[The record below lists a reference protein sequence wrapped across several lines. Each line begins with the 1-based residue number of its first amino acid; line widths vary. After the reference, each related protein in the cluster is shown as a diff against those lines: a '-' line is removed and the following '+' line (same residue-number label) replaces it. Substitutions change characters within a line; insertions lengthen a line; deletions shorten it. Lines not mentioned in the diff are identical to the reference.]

1 MSKKIEAT
9 VRTRSLRGGHYRAGR
24 KHEEAAGDF
33 PPGSFTEEQL
43 AQLQADPDLKV
54 EVLEAPRKKKQPA
67 ESEEKPPE
75 SPDTADATDATDEDF
90 AFDEA
95 AQAAEAPQPKA
106 K

>member
-1 MSKKIEAT
+1 MSKKIDAT
-9 VRTRSLRGGHYRAGR
+9 VRTRSMRGGHYRAGR
-24 KHEEAAGDF
+24 KHEETVGDF
-33 PPGSFTEEQL
+33 PPGTFTEEQL

-67 ESEEKPPE
+67 EGEEKSPE
-75 SPDTADATDATDEDF
+75 APDTADEADEDF

-95 AQAAEAPQPKA
+95 AKAPEAKA

>member
-1 MSKKIEAT
+1 MSKIIDAT

-24 KHEEAAGDF
+24 KHAETVGDF
-33 PPGSFTEEQL
+33 PPGTFTEEQL

-54 EVLEAPRKKKQPA
+54 EVLEAPRRKKQPA
-67 ESEEKPPE
+67 ESEEKPSE
-75 SPDTADATDATDEDF
+75 APDTADTADEDF

-95 AQAAEAPQPKA
+95 AQATEAPQAKA